1 MSVFRRA
8 EIGSVMF
15 MNYYDKKGTDVPK
28 TVLLLRFLIGI
39 LCGGAVFCA
48 LMSIFALILSFT
60 RLTDSFMP
68 RFAGLSVALGSFFGG
83 FLTAKLIGR
92 NGLRNGLVCGAV
104 YALIHILFCVI
115 LTGLGNVGALV
126 FVFFAVELCASA
138 LGGIFG
144 VNSAK

>member
-1 MSVFRRA
+1 
-8 EIGSVMF
+8 
-15 MNYYDKKGTDVPK
+15 
-28 TVLLLRFLIGI
+28 
-39 LCGGAVFCA
+39 
-48 LMSIFALILSFT
+48 
-60 RLTDSFMP
+60 MP
-68 RFAGLSVALGSFFGG
+68 LFAGLSVALGSFFGG

>member
-1 MSVFRRA
+1 
-8 EIGSVMF
+8 
-15 MNYYDKKGTDVPK
+15 MNYYDKNGTDVPK

-39 LCGGAVFCA
+39 LCGGAFFCA
-48 LMSIFALILSFT
+48 HMGILAQILSFT
-60 RLTDSFMP
+60 RQTESFMP
-68 RFAGLSVALGSFFGG
+68 HFAGLSVALGSFFGG

-92 NGLRNGLVCGAV
+92 NGLRNGIVCGAV